1 MHAPGKRMLSGWL
14 SSTTTRRLAGRARRA
29 ALDQRPAQVME
40 VAAAHEDGAVVGGG
54 RHAAGRVAHAGLQH
68 ALAAAEADRLAPV
81 VVQRQPDL
89 AGQGA
94 DGTVGVQHDGRVA
107 QGGLFCLVIHWLS
120 VVKRLEKRR
129 ATARNSGLRT

>member
-1 MHAPGKRMLSGWL
+1 MHAQGKRMLSGWL
-14 SSTTTRRLAGRARRA
+14 SSTTTRRLAGRAPPRS
-29 ALDQRPAQVME
+29 DQRPAQVME

-54 RHAAGRVAHAGLQH
+54 RHAAGQVAHAGSQH

-107 QGGLFCLVIHWLS
+107 QGGLFYLVIHWLS

-129 ATARNSGLRT
+129 ATARSSGLRT